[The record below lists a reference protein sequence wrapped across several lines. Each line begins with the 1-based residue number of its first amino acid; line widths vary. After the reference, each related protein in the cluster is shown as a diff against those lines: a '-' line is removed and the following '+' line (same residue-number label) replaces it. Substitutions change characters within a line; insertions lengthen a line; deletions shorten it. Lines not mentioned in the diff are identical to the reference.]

1 MIGLEAQG
9 QLAVPVQ
16 QRALDHRRV
25 LQQEG
30 ARLGGVEPLFGLV
43 RQGAKSGAAAV
54 EQRLPAELAQ
64 PAVEV
69 GRVQAVGTVVVKA
82 VVDAGLLQPLAG
94 FLDGVAVFGRNA
106 VKNDFALGFVFHGG
120 HRGSV

>member
-16 QRALDHRRV
+16 QRALDHGRV
-25 LQQEG
+25 LQQQG

-43 RQGAKSGAAAV
+43 RQGAEGGAAAV

-69 GRVQAVGTVVVKA
+69 GRIQAVGTVVVKA

-94 FLDGVAVFGRNA
+94 FLMVSQF
-106 VKNDFALGFVFHGG
+106 LMP
-120 HRGSV
+120 